1 MIINR
6 VSIFFVFFIFF
17 SEFFSS
23 PARVEERV
31 GKSEVRHH
39 LRVAEESYR
48 KAVDLDQS
56 DPESAGQHYTRAI
69 MHYQWIVDQGGIHNG
84 KLYYNIGNAYFR
96 LGDIGRAI
104 LNYRRASLYI
114 PSDQNL
120 ERNLDYA
127 RSRRV
132 DNPESKESQKVYRTI
147 FFLHYDLP
155 FRIRGMICVISFA
168 IIWTLAAIYL
178 FRRRVGIRVGMVIV
192 SVVCVLFL
200 ASLTVELVNRSRNPA
215 GVILA
220 REVVARKGDA
230 ETYQPS
236 FTEPLHSGTEFTMV
250 EERGEWWH
258 IELANGDGCW
268 IPASSAELVLK

>member
-1 MIINR
+1 VIIR
-6 VSIFFVFFIFF
+6 RKYILLVFSIFFSGLFI
-17 SEFFSS
+17 S
-23 PARVEERV
+23 PARAERTV
-31 GKSEVRHH
+31 SESEVKHH
-39 LRVAEESYR
+39 LRVAEEAYR

-56 DPESAGQHYTRAI
+56 DPESARQHYSKAI
-69 MHYQWIVDQGGIHNG
+69 MHYEWIVDQGDIHNG

-104 LNYRRASLYI
+104 LNYRRASLYV
-114 PSDQNL
+114 SNDQNL

-132 DNPESKESQKVYRTI
+132 DKPESKESQKVFRTI

-155 FRIRGMICVISFA
+155 FRIRGVIFVISFA
-168 IIWTLAAIYL
+168 LIWVLAVLYL
-178 FRRRVGIRVGMVIV
+178 FWRRSGVRVGIMLV

-200 ASLTVELVNRSRNPA
+200 ASLTVELVNRSRSPA

-220 REVVARKGDA
+220 EEVVARKGDA

-236 FTEPLHSGTEFTMV
+236 FTEPLHSGTEYTMV
-250 EERGEWWH
+250 EKRGEWWH
-258 IELANGDGCW
+258 IELANGERCW
-268 IPASSAELVLK
+268 IHANAGELVRK